1 MDQTGIANCCLSSQ
15 TITLSTMSP
24 DWEAMASLQPRPG
37 LLCSCGLSA
46 AIEAERARITL
57 RTRITMRAWHV
68 FSAASHAKEE
78 LRQKKGRMKLVKNK
92 KLEDKSKIH
101 KVLLEDECGPILTQV
116 YSFVI
121 PPRRTKLNGDQWVA
135 VD

>member
-1 MDQTGIANCCLSSQ
+1 
-15 TITLSTMSP
+15 
-24 DWEAMASLQPRPG
+24 
-37 LLCSCGLSA
+37 
-46 AIEAERARITL
+46 
-57 RTRITMRAWHV
+57 
-68 FSAASHAKEE
+68 
-78 LRQKKGRMKLVKNK
+78 MKQIKNK